1 MLRILLSIAIFLI
14 LCGNVSGVSI
24 SISASNGESV
34 LVSHHYSA
42 EGDASYR
49 ASGEGS
55 IKFESVEIEESFSYS
70 GEVESGSA
78 KVNHL
83 IKGKDYAVVSVHDI
97 NCKGE
102 ISEKG
107 NFAANENEG
116 VVNKEIKDNAEGEYE
131 SFAESYIVTV
141 KNVKTLEGVDDVF
154 GERLPLFGTRNQILG
169 YSLYW
174 GSVEGKQFATT
185 TSTSQELVFGRG
197 SYGSFALSYGCD
209 KNSVTRYESGAMVYI
224 ESGERPNTISKI
236 EQSTSIGSTFVQQ
249 KVDVKD
255 DKNSTHS
262 HLELWSELVFNNRE
276 SYYSDN
282 MFMVNN
288 LGRLDVEGHTYTNSK
303 NDLDAYMEGYLLHD
317 APIDSFTVDC
327 WTYNGKSKYAVL
339 PYANDIDFYLHAWVK
354 DGNAD
359 AEANIK

>member
-107 NFAANENEG
+107 EFRC
-116 VVNKEIKDNAEGEYE
+116 KRK
-131 SFAESYIVTV
+131 
-141 KNVKTLEGVDDVF
+141 
-154 GERLPLFGTRNQILG
+154 
-169 YSLYW
+169 
-174 GSVEGKQFATT
+174 
-185 TSTSQELVFGRG
+185 
-197 SYGSFALSYGCD
+197 
-209 KNSVTRYESGAMVYI
+209 
-224 ESGERPNTISKI
+224 
-236 EQSTSIGSTFVQQ
+236 
-249 KVDVKD
+249 
-255 DKNSTHS
+255 
-262 HLELWSELVFNNRE
+262 
-276 SYYSDN
+276 
-282 MFMVNN
+282 
-288 LGRLDVEGHTYTNSK
+288 
-303 NDLDAYMEGYLLHD
+303 
-317 APIDSFTVDC
+317 
-327 WTYNGKSKYAVL
+327 
-339 PYANDIDFYLHAWVK
+339 
-354 DGNAD
+354 
-359 AEANIK
+359 

>member
-1 MLRILLSIAIFLI
+1 MTSI
-14 LCGNVSGVSI
+14 VR
-24 SISASNGESV
+24 E
-34 LVSHHYSA
+34 
-42 EGDASYR
+42 R
-49 ASGEGS
+49 
-55 IKFESVEIEESFSYS
+55 
-70 GEVESGSA
+70 SA
-78 KVNHL
+78 K
-83 IKGKDYAVVSVHDI
+83 
-97 NCKGE
+97 
-102 ISEKG
+102 KG

-141 KNVKTLEGVDDVF
+141 KNVKTLEGVDDIF

-197 SYGSFALSYGCD
+197 SYDSFALSYGCD